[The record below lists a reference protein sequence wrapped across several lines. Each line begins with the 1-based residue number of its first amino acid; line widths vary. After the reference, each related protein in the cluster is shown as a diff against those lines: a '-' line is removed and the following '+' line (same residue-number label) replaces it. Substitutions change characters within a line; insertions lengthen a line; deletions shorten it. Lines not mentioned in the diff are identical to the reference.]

1 MKPLLPIAALMLFF
15 TTGSYSQNIGIA
27 DFLQLRGKN
36 TSVIESKL
44 TSLNIQLYDQDELG
58 SGKTHYTYQ
67 NNNTSEKTTA
77 FQYVDFVY
85 AQDAQWNNRLSFQ
98 IQDIEQV
105 KKFLTEMK
113 DLGFY
118 FDNKKI
124 VDRQIY
130 EVYTDG
136 MNTIELITSQSR
148 LTYNDNH
155 NEMYFNFV
163 FYNTDEYQY
172 AFANENKIYSV
183 PQIDQNNL
191 FADLVGFSISSSK

>member
-1 MKPLLPIAALMLFF
+1 MKPLLSIAALMLFF
-15 TTGSYSQNIGIA
+15 TTYSFSQSIGIA

-36 TSVIESKL
+36 NNVIESKL
-44 TSLNIQLYDQDELG
+44 TSLNIQLYDQDEQG

-67 NNNTSEKTTA
+67 NNNTSENS

-85 AQDAQWNNRLSFQ
+85 AQDEQWNNRLSFQ
-98 IQDIEQV
+98 VQNIELV
-105 KKFLTEMK
+105 KKFLTQMK

-118 FDNKKI
+118 FDNKKV

-148 LTYNDNH
+148 SAYDNNH
-155 NEMYFNFV
+155 TEMFFNFV